1 MQRVLIVDDD
11 KAFVDG
17 MEIALRSKER
27 MIYRAYG
34 VQDAIDVLKREKEMK
49 LICSDYEMRDGTF
62 INLMEFIKKQKIR
75 CQAIVISGRD
85 DSKDVVKMKK
95 VGAREIF
102 DKGSFNIQ
110 EIKMSVT
117 NILKSLG

>member
-11 KAFVDG
+11 NAFVDG
-17 MEIALRSKER
+17 MEMVLRSKER
-27 MIYRAYG
+27 MIYKAYG
-34 VQDAIDVLKREKEMK
+34 VQEAIDILKSEKEVE

-75 CQAIVISGRD
+75 CQAIVISGHD
-85 DSKDVVKMKK
+85 ESKDVAKMKK
-95 VGAREIF
+95 AGAREVF

-110 EIKMSVT
+110 EIRISVT
-117 NILKSLG
+117 NIL